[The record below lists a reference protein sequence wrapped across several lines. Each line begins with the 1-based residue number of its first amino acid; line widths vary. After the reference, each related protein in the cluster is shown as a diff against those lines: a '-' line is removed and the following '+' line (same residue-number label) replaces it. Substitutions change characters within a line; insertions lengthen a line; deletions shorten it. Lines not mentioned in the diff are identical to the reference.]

1 MIGLVMCGGKGVRM
15 KSPEEKLLLKYK
27 KPIIQ
32 HVLNALENSRIFS
45 KVVCATSN
53 NAPKTREFVDDLGVD
68 ILETKGKGFV
78 DDLRE
83 SLINFDESV
92 FVIPGDMPL
101 LDSEIIRKIK
111 SLINENNAWSSI
123 LVRKNF
129 LKSLGFEAEYFLIHN
144 DEECAYTGISIV
156 NPFMIRDREHISE
169 SNIVLDDKRIAAN
182 LNTRKDYDL
191 LCTT

>member
-32 HVLNALENSRIFS
+32 HVLYALENSRIFS

-53 NAPKTREFVDDLGVD
+53 NAPRTREFVDDLGVD
-68 ILETKGKGFV
+68 ILETQGKGFV

-156 NPFMIRDREHISE
+156 NP
-169 SNIVLDDKRIAAN
+169 
-182 LNTRKDYDL
+182 
-191 LCTT
+191 